1 MKTNKTAAMSKNK
14 KTEAAEKAEVIY
26 LGIDA
31 HLEKYVVV
39 RQLDALTP
47 QPAQS
52 FRKEATLCNWVVKQ
66 QKQAKRV
73 VCCYEAG
80 PMGFILYRSLTEL
93 GVTCYVVA
101 PKRWAENEDRV
112 KTDKR
117 DAKILC
123 QRVESYD
130 RGNHSVLNVLRVPS
144 KEEEHRRA
152 LGRQREALKK
162 EMMRNAQRG
171 RGQALAQEG
180 IRLKGKWWKQKRWE
194 ELKEECP
201 TMFQLLSPLRKVI
214 LVIEEQLLEMTQ
226 LLEQDSVAQKDRPK
240 GLGALTWRMIKG
252 EVCDFARFN
261 NRREVASYTG
271 LCPSETS
278 SGSKRRQG
286 SVTKHG
292 NRALRH
298 YLVEAAW
305 RLIKWQPDW
314 YAWAKWKDTFV
325 KASPGRRKQ
334 IIVALA
340 RTLAI
345 DLWRLYTN
353 QTTLKNLGLEPA

>member
-1 MKTNKTAAMSKNK
+1 MSENR
-14 KTEAAEKAEVIY
+14 KTEIVQKSEVIY
-26 LGIDA
+26 IGIDA

-39 RQLDALTP
+39 RQLDGLTP
-47 QPAQS
+47 QPAQC
-52 FRKEATLCNWVVKQ
+52 FRKEETLLNWIAKQ
-66 QKQAKRV
+66 QKQARRV

-80 PMGFILYRSLTEL
+80 PLGFTLYRSLTEMK
-93 GVTCYVVA
+93 VTCHVVA

-130 RGNHSVLNVLRVPS
+130 RGNRSVLNCVRVPS
-144 KEEEHRRA
+144 PEEELQRA
-152 LGRQREALKK
+152 FGRQREALKK
-162 EMMRNAQRG
+162 EVMRNAQRG
-171 RGQALAQEG
+171 RGQALLQG
-180 IRLKGKWWKQKRWE
+180 IRLKGKWWNQKRWE
-194 ELKEECP
+194 QLREENDQV
-201 TMFQLLSPLRKVI
+201 FALLEPLRKII
-214 LVIEEQLLEMTQ
+214 LIIEEQLLEMTRK
-226 LLEQDSVAQKDRPK
+226 LEADSVAQKDRPK

-271 LCPSETS
+271 LCPSEAS
-278 SGSKRRQG
+278 SNKSRRQG
-286 SVTKHG
+286 SITKHG
-292 NRALRH
+292 NRLLRH

-314 YAWAKWKDTFV
+314 YAWQKWKNAFA
-325 KASPGRRKQ
+325 KASSGKRKQ
-334 IIVALA
+334 IAVALA

-353 QTTLKNLGLEPA
+353 QTTMNNLGLQPA